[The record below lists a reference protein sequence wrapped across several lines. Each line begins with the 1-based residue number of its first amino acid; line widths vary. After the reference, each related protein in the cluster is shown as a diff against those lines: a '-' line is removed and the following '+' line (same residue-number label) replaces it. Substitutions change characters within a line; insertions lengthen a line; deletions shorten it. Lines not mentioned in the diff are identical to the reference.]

1 MERRYW
7 RRIIDDELDAF
18 LPALPALA
26 LEGPKGVGK
35 TATAARRAATVRQLD
50 DPAQLALAAADPA
63 RMLEGATPVLLDE
76 WQRAPALWD
85 VVRRAVDQ
93 GAPPASY
100 LLAGSAAPIEQ
111 PAHSGAGRIATL
123 RMRPMSL
130 AERRLT
136 EPTVSIR
143 ALLDGA
149 RPALEGRTTVRL
161 ADYAEEIIRSGL
173 PGVRT
178 LPPRP
183 LRLQLDAYVA
193 RLAERDFEEV
203 GHRVRAPATL
213 LRWMVAYAAAT
224 ATVAT
229 YETIRHAA
237 TAGDGA
243 APSRATTQ
251 PYREALERLFLLD
264 PVPGWAPT
272 RSRIARLAL
281 PPKHHLADPA
291 LAARL
296 LGVGIGDLL
305 EGREVGPPVPRDGT
319 LLGALFES
327 LVTLSVR
334 AYAQAAE
341 AAVAHLR
348 TMGGD
353 HEVDLIVERGGRVV
367 AIEVKLAQ
375 AVGDAD
381 VRQLRWL
388 ADRIGDDLVDSLV
401 VTTGAE
407 AYRRPDGIGVVPA
420 ALLGP

>member
-1 MERRYW
+1 
-7 RRIIDDELDAF
+7 
-18 LPALPALA
+18 
-26 LEGPKGVGK
+26 
-35 TATAARRAATVRQLD
+35 
-50 DPAQLALAAADPA
+50 
-63 RMLEGATPVLLDE
+63 MLEGAAPVLLDE

-85 VVRRAVDQ
+85 LVRRAVDQ

-130 AERRLT
+130 AERRVT

-143 ALLDGA
+143 ALLDGG
-149 RPALEGRTTVRL
+149 RPALEGRTAVRL

-178 LPPRP
+178 LPTRP
-183 LRLQLDAYVA
+183 LRLQLDAYLA

-213 LRWMVAYAAAT
+213 RRWMVAYAAAT

-229 YETIRHAA
+229 YETIRQAA
-237 TAGDGA
+237 TAGEGA

-341 AAVAHLR
+341 ATVAHLR

-353 HEVDLIVERGGRVV
+353 HEVDLIVERGGWVV

-401 VTTGAE
+401 VTTGTE